1 VPPTAATLALPRAKG
16 FARSDPRG
24 ITPTPLEG
32 SRLRFILEI
41 AETSVGG
48 RNGRLLLR

>member
-1 VPPTAATLALPRAKG
+1 MTHAED
-16 FARSDPRG
+16 SRG

-32 SRLRFILEI
+32 SRLRFIEEI
-41 AETSVGG
+41 AETSLVG